1 MSLPDARRNAHHRI
15 TQEDCSMN
23 TASRSTGLSA
33 IDLPAT
39 DLPGAIP
46 TLNGTG
52 FMLEALDEYAV
63 SFIDAAAQL
72 PGEVLDIGCAYGV
85 ATLAALEHGA
95 RVCASDMEAAHLALL
110 EQRVPAAQRDRL
122 RTCVGALPEVDFPAG
137 SFDAIL
143 ASRVLHFLDGDA
155 LPRAMAAFARWLRP
169 GGRVFLVADTPYMP
183 SWSEIVPRYEAARQ
197 TGERWPGFIADFRRY
212 TAKRAD
218 GLGPEFLNTLDPDLL
233 ARECVAAGLVV
244 ERAGWFGMQRL
255 GAASAGREH
264 AGCIAR
270 LEAGSGV

>member
-1 MSLPDARRNAHHRI
+1 
-15 TQEDCSMN
+15 MN
-23 TASRSTGLSA
+23 TASRPT
-33 IDLPAT
+33 DLPAT

-52 FMLEALDEYAV
+52 FMLEALDEYAL
-63 SFIDAAAQL
+63 SFIDAAAKAH
-72 PGEVLDIGCAYGV
+72 GEALDIGCAYGV
-85 ATLAALEHGA
+85 ATLAALERGA
-95 RVCASDMEAAHLALL
+95 RVCASDLEAAHLALL
-110 EQRVPAAQRDRL
+110 EQRVPPAQRTRL
-122 RTCVGALPEVDFPAG
+122 RTRVGALPDIEFPAA

-155 LPRAMAAFARWLRP
+155 LPRAVAAFARWLRP

-183 SWSEIVPRYEAARQ
+183 SWSEIVPQYEAGKRA
-197 TGERWPGFIADFRRY
+197 GERWPGLITDFRRY

-218 GLGPEFLNTLDPDLL
+218 GLGPAFLNTLDPDLL
-233 ARECVAAGLVV
+233 ARECEAAGLRV

-255 GAASAGREH
+255 GAASSGREH
-264 AGCIAR
+264 AGCVAR

>member
-1 MSLPDARRNAHHRI
+1 
-15 TQEDCSMN
+15 MN
-23 TASRSTGLSA
+23 TASRPDGVSA
-33 IDLPAT
+33 TDLPPT

-52 FMLEALDEYAV
+52 FMLEALDEYALA
-63 SFIDAAAQL
+63 FIDAAAHS

-85 ATLAALEHGA
+85 ATLAALERGA
-95 RVCASDMEAAHLALL
+95 RVCASDMERAHLALL
-110 EQRVPAAQRDRL
+110 EQRVPTGQRARL
-122 RTCVGALPEVDFPAG
+122 RTQVGVLPDIDFPPG

-143 ASRVLHFLDGDA
+143 ASRVLHFLDGET
-155 LPRAMAAFARWLRP
+155 LPRAVAAIARWLRP

-183 SWSEIVPRYEAARQ
+183 SWSEIVPQYEDRKRAGA
-197 TGERWPGFIADFRRY
+197 RWPGYIADFRRY

-218 GLGPEFLNTLDPDLL
+218 GLGPQFLNTLDPDLL
-233 ARECVAAGLVV
+233 ARECEAAGLVV

-255 GAASAGREH
+255 GPVSSGREH

-270 LEAGSGV
+270 RPAASVV

>member
-1 MSLPDARRNAHHRI
+1 
-15 TQEDCSMN
+15 MN
-23 TASRSTGLSA
+23 TP
-33 IDLPAT
+33 LPAT

-52 FMLEALDEYAV
+52 FMLEALDDYAL
-63 SFIDAAAQL
+63 SFIEAAAQA

-85 ATLAALEHGA
+85 ATLAALERGA
-95 RVCASDMEAAHLALL
+95 RVCASDLEPAHLALL
-110 EQRVPAAQRDRL
+110 EQRVPPAQRARL
-122 RTCVGALPEVDFPAG
+122 RTRAGALPDIEFAPC

-155 LPRAMAAFARWLRP
+155 LPRALAAFARWLQP
-169 GGRVFLVADTPYMP
+169 GGCVFLVVDTPYMP
-183 SWSEIVPRYEAARQ
+183 SWSDIVPQYEAAKHA
-197 TGERWPGFIADFRRY
+197 GARWPGYIADFRRY

-233 ARECVAAGLVV
+233 ARECLAAGLVV
-244 ERAGWFGMQRL
+244 ERATWFGMQRL
-255 GAASAGREH
+255 GAASSGREH

-270 LEAGSGV
+270 RPGPSLV